1 MLLFVHLN
9 SNSKE
14 MEQAVTAIKKISVL
28 KVKQWMP
35 TWDNMT
41 NIDEKEGKAPSHFY
55 LASMALKD
63 LRALAGVST
72 RELEERKRAN
82 SKAGYQRAHEPERSE
97 KIARYVEYGYPLSTQ
112 KNLDPSI
119 ETDIIHPGWLPTAIL
134 VNLIPAADTRRRHG
148 KDMAISPDFVVSL
161 EESSEGIKLL
171 YPHPDEVKDD
181 TWTKSLQPIEVI
193 DGQHRLY
200 AVDHITGMT
209 DDYEVPVVIFD
220 NLSPALQAYLFW
232 VINVEPKK
240 INPSLA
246 FDLYPELRRQ
256 SWLEQGE
263 GIRVYQEHRAQELTE
278 ILWRHESSPWQ
289 GRIELHGARVDGH
302 VSNAAFIRSLMAS
315 FVRRW
320 RSEDD
325 KIGGLF
331 GSIVDKSKSSAE
343 TERVLP
349 WKRTQQA
356 AFLIHMWR
364 QLNAGVTNSDAEWVR
379 SCRANQPSQQQ
390 KSNAK
395 KLDPGFAGPHTLI
408 ATDQGSRALMAL
420 INAMFFVR
428 YSELNLEAWESDHPS
443 DNIIDTDVSRCIA
456 ELEGMKDVTRYLEGI
471 SAALFYGDFDWR
483 TSSAPDLANDP
494 MKKMAQSAYRGS
506 SGYRLLQE
514 HALALLEKATMPM
527 VSEAAKEVRSRLRW

>member
-1 MLLFVHLN
+1 
-9 SNSKE
+9 
-14 MEQAVTAIKKISVL
+14 VL

-35 TWDNMT
+35 TWDTMT
-41 NIDEKEGKAPSHFY
+41 NIDEKEGTAPPHFF
-55 LASMALKD
+55 LASMSLKD

-97 KIARYVEYGYPLSTQ
+97 KIARYVEYGYPLSSQ
-112 KNLDPSI
+112 RNLDPAK
-119 ETDIIHPGWLPTAIL
+119 ETDMIHPGWLPAAIL
-134 VNLIPAADTRRRHG
+134 VNVIPVNQSRRRHG
-148 KDMAISPDFVVSL
+148 KDISVDQNLSVTISEKDGAIEMTYPD
-161 EESSEGIKLL
+161 
-171 YPHPDEVKDD
+171 PDHLKDD
-181 TWTKSLQPIEVI
+181 SWAKNLQPVEVI

-200 AVDHITGMT
+200 AVDHIGNMAA
-209 DDYEVPVVIFD
+209 DYEVPVVIFD

-263 GIRVYQEHRAQELTE
+263 GVRVYQEHRAQELTE

-289 GRIELHGARVDGH
+289 SRIELHGARIDGH

-320 RSEDD
+320 RAEED

-331 GSIVDKSKSSAE
+331 GSIVDKNKNTAE
-343 TERVLP
+343 LERVLP

-356 AFLIHMWR
+356 AFLIHMWK
-364 QLNAGVTNSDAEWVR
+364 QLHKSVTNSTATWAK
-379 SCRANQPSQQQ
+379 SCRLHPPVDPMRVNP
-390 KSNAK
+390 K
-395 KLDPGFAGPHTLI
+395 KLDLAFAGPYTLI

-420 INAMFFVR
+420 VNAMFFVR
-428 YSELNLEAWESDHPS
+428 YNELELEAWESDYPS
-443 DNIIDTDVSRCIA
+443 DNIVDSDVGNSVL
-456 ELEGMKDVTRYLEGI
+456 ELEKIKPITQYLEGI
-471 SAALFYGDFDWR
+471 GAALFYTEFDWR
-483 TSSAPDLANDP
+483 TSSSPDLANDSP
-494 MKKMAQSAYRGS
+494 KKQEQSAYRGS

-514 HALALLEKATMPM
+514 RALTLLEKASVNQVAT
-527 VSEAAKEVRSRLRW
+527 AAKEVRARLGW